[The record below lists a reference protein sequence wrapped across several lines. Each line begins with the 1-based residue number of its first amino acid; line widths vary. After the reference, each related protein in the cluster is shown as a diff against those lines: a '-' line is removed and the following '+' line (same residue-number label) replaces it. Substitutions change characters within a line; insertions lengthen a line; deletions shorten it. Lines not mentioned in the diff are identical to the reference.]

1 MRKVL
6 ISLTIMIAFGSN
18 SLFAIKPI
26 ATIPSDPNNFEV
38 FTENEEIF
46 LEKYLEYYIPAVM
59 LQTQLRMVGVDKFP
73 KLPTFSF
80 QVIENLE
87 VKKLKEIAK
96 VAKDLTK
103 QVEVLPESYNPA
115 LINCEKVKSELE
127 SQLFHLSLDT
137 IGLSKEKKYIEK
149 LKKKLEEI
157 VAQSEKNEM
166 EYNQK
171 YQKLVKENF
180 ELKYYGTIDKEP
192 MQLFLVKVTAKG
204 SQLFLNSNDIEKGV
218 FPSFNIDFEAVN
230 IAQQRASISLWS
242 EYSLQTTKVKINPI
256 SNSNDRQHYSEQIL
270 AFGADIGLNLSKLF
284 SIKRIKWDF
293 DLGFGYF
300 KGFVNHTN
308 YNYPKSEYQGNIIKV
323 ETSFHNFSRLTP
335 FGIHFGAYFNRFADD
350 IIYYKEGP
358 PVILRSS
365 WRPSIYAGISFNL
378 IQIYK

>member
-1 MRKVL
+1 MRKIL
-6 ISLTIMIAFGSN
+6 ILLIIMIVFGS
-18 SLFAIKPI
+18 SLLFAIKPI

-73 KLPTFSF
+73 KLPPFSF

-87 VKKLKEIAK
+87 VKKLKAIAK

-127 SQLFHLSLDT
+127 SQLFQLSLDT
-137 IGLSKEKKYIEK
+137 IGLSKEKKYIDK
-149 LKKKLEEI
+149 LKKKLEDI
-157 VAQSEKNEM
+157 VAQSEKNEKT
-166 EYNQK
+166 YNQN
-171 YQKLVKENF
+171 YQKLVQENF

-192 MQLFLVKVTAKG
+192 MQLFLVKLTAKG
-204 SQLFLNSNDIEKGV
+204 SQIFLNINDIEKGV
-218 FPSFNIDFEAVN
+218 FPSFNIDFEALN

-242 EYSLQTTKVKINPI
+242 EYSLQNTKVKINPI
-256 SNSNDRQHYSEQIL
+256 FISNDRQHYNEQIV
-270 AFGADIGLNLSKLF
+270 AFGADVGLNLSKLF
-284 SIKRIKWDF
+284 TIKGTKWGF

-308 YNYPKSEYQGNIIKV
+308 YSYLKSEYQGNIIKV
-323 ETSFHNFSRLTP
+323 ETSFDNFSRLTP
-335 FGIHFGAYFNRFADD
+335 FGIHLGAYFNRFTDD
-350 IIYYKEGP
+350 VIYYKDGP
-358 PVILRSS
+358 PVILKSS

>member
-6 ISLTIMIAFGSN
+6 ILLTIMVAFGSN

-26 ATIPSDPNNFEV
+26 ATIPADPNNYEV

-59 LQTQLRMVGVDKFP
+59 LQTQLRMVGVDKYP
-73 KLPTFSF
+73 KLPPFSF
-80 QVIENLE
+80 QDIESLDA
-87 VKKLKEIAK
+87 KKLKNIAK
-96 VAKDLTK
+96 VARDLTK

-127 SQLFHLSLDT
+127 SQLFQLSLDT
-137 IGLSKEKKYIEK
+137 IGLSKEKKYIDK
-149 LKKKLEEI
+149 LKKKLEDI
-157 VAQSEKNEM
+157 IAQSEKNEM
-166 EYNQK
+166 TYNQN
-171 YQKLVKENF
+171 YQKLVQENF

-218 FPSFNIDFEAVN
+218 FPSFNIDFEALN

-242 EYSLQTTKVKINPI
+242 EYSMQTTKIKINPI
-256 SNSNDRQHYSEQIL
+256 SNNNDRQHYSEQIL
-270 AFGADIGLNLSKLF
+270 AFGADVGLNLSKLF
-284 SIKRIKWDF
+284 NIKRIKWDF

-308 YNYPKSEYQGNIIKV
+308 YNYSKSEYQGNIIKV

-335 FGIHFGAYFNRFADD
+335 FGIHFGGYFNRFADD
-350 IIYYKEGP
+350 IIYYKEGA